1 METIRF
7 STYGHSPALVF
18 ARNAL
23 QSWGYEVTE
32 DTEAATHILL
42 PVPSFEADGQVKGGG
57 RLPEV
62 GGHATVMG
70 GNLQDFTCKKV
81 DFLQD
86 SYYLEENAAITAKC
100 ALKYADIRTGSRVLV
115 IGWGRIG
122 KHLARLLTDLGAN
135 VTVAVRKERDYL
147 ALTALGFSAV
157 YLIDLKPRA
166 FDVVFNTAPASVLFS
181 GECREDAVLIDL
193 ASVKGIFGKGVVY
206 ARGLPGKD
214 APEESGL
221 LMAKTALRYALG
233 KELEG

>member
-32 DTEAATHILL
+32 DTETATHILL

-57 RLPEV
+57 RLPAIGKNV
-62 GGHATVMG
+62 TVMG
-70 GNLQDFTCKKV
+70 GNLQVYTGKKV

-86 SYYLEENAAITAKC
+86 GYYLEENAAITAKC
-100 ALKYADIRTGSRVLV
+100 ALKYADIQTGSRVLV
-115 IGWGRIG
+115 VGWGRIG

-147 ALTALGFSAV
+147 ALTALGFSAE

-214 APEESGL
+214 APKESGL